1 MNIRTTTI
9 NDLEEISQV
18 ESICFPA
25 EEAATK
31 EIFENRLKHYGNHF
45 LLMFDD
51 DKLVAFINGLVTNES
66 NLKDELYENG
76 NLHDENGDWQMIF
89 GVNTIPSYRNKG
101 LAGKLITEFINNAKN
116 ENRKGLVLTC
126 KETLVPYYSKFGFI
140 DEGISEDSTHGGV
153 VWNQMRLTF

>member
-1 MNIRTTTI
+1 MNIRTATI

-126 KETLVPYYSKFGFI
+126 K
-140 DEGISEDSTHGGV
+140 
-153 VWNQMRLTF
+153 